1 MSLTHI
7 APMNPFELI
16 PYLTISSTHSRLRQ
30 GPSNSLQSPFCPL
43 GAWVCAFAD
52 AQSGLSYLTRQNP
65 VNHTS
70 FMGFSSVHSVMFLL
84 ASSAAFNSG

>member
-16 PYLTISSTHSRLRQ
+16 PYLTISSARSGLRQ
-30 GPSNSLQSPFCPL
+30 GPFNSLQSPFCPL
-43 GAWVCAFAD
+43 GAWVCAFAN

-65 VNHTS
+65 VNRAS

-84 ASSAAFNSG
+84 ASSAAFKSG